1 MIACPSDRLCHLPD
15 MPCALL
21 ALSDH
26 WPELR
31 LLASKGTSAVHYNTP
46 RGFPN
51 SSPIFDSFV
60 KLHPLQLPNIKAAI
74 HHIWTSVYKQYPTEE
89 YGQAAVWTIAKQTI
103 ATFILDF
110 QRQCEEGTHP
120 IQDIKNQIKIAHSET
135 DTQKPTQARIDN
147 IKALEDKL
155 QKTIQAQ
162 RKSATAAANKAAHAE
177 SQAKQFYKKYRP
189 SLKGGGIASLH
200 TTPNWDD
207 PETKGD
213 PSDKTEDMCKEAA
226 NYYMWMWLFLS
237 RKTSQRAGTTN
248 RY

>member
-1 MIACPSDRLCHLPD
+1 MVV
-15 MPCALL
+15 ALE
-21 ALSDH
+21 ALDER
-26 WPELR
+26 PPTKAE
-31 LLASKGTSAVHYNTP
+31 AKIKPAT
-46 RGFPN
+46 
-51 SSPIFDSFV
+51 
-60 KLHPLQLPNIKAAI
+60 LQLPNIKAAI

-89 YGQAAVWTIAKQTI
+89 YGQAAVWSIAKQTI

-110 QRQCEEGTHP
+110 QRQCEGGTHP

-200 TTPNWDD
+200 TTPDWDN
-207 PETKGD
+207 PETKGN

-226 NYYMWMWLFLS
+226 NYYMWLFQEKQAREPDGATT
-237 RKTSQRAGTTN
+237 RKTERENSQRHRQSEARTPHHQA
-248 RY
+248 RV

>member
-1 MIACPSDRLCHLPD
+1 MVV
-15 MPCALL
+15 ALE
-21 ALSDH
+21 ALDER
-26 WPELR
+26 PPTKAE
-31 LLASKGTSAVHYNTP
+31 AKIKPAT
-46 RGFPN
+46 
-51 SSPIFDSFV
+51 
-60 KLHPLQLPNIKAAI
+60 LQLPNIKAAI

-110 QRQCEEGTHP
+110 QRQCEGGTHP

-162 RKSATAAANKAAHAE
+162 RKSATAAANKAAHHAE

-200 TTPNWDD
+200 TIPPTGTTRKQKATP
-207 PETKGD
+207 PIR
-213 PSDKTEDMCKEAA
+213 
-226 NYYMWMWLFLS
+226 
-237 RKTSQRAGTTN
+237 RKTCANRPPTTICGYFKKNKPKSRN